1 MARSKRLDGNQ
12 GAEEV
17 GLAVENQVESLK
29 KCFVITPI
37 GSNGSSTRRATDGLI
52 NSVIKPVMEK
62 HGYKVFVA
70 HEISLTGSITRQV
83 VQHILEDDLVI
94 ANLSELNPNVMYEL
108 AVRHCT
114 KKPVIA
120 LAEDGTNLPFDIADE
135 RTIFFSNDMRG
146 VVELIP
152 ALDSAINGLDACGLT
167 DNPVVRAGQDAVIE
181 RMDQQDAQSILVS
194 RLDRIEEALSGISR
208 STRRLSSDPR
218 RFSASPLRFTAEVY
232 GKDEQLSA
240 LLKSLRSMSIV
251 LKADLEESL
260 VESDHATLSILAPR
274 PFSDNALLKIAQDC
288 GVKVL
293 EVSCG
298 SEGAYR
304 ASVY

>member
-1 MARSKRLDGNQ
+1 MTRAKNSAGNKET
-12 GAEEV
+12 EEV
-17 GLAVENQVESLK
+17 SLASDELAGELK

-52 NSVIKPVMEK
+52 NSVIKPVMDR

-146 VVELIP
+146 VVELMP
-152 ALDSAINGLDACGLT
+152 ALENALKGLEGYGLV
-167 DNPVVRAGQDAVIE
+167 DNPVVRAAQDAIIE
-181 RMDQQDAQSILVS
+181 KMDQDDAQSILVS
-194 RLDRIEEALSGISR
+194 RLDRIEETLMQIAKPS
-208 STRRLSSDPR
+208 R
-218 RFSASPLRFTAEVY
+218 RFSSTSSFSANQVHSFDVKVY
-232 GKDEQLSA
+232 GEKEQIIMLFDA
-240 LLKSLRSMSIV
+240 VKSFPLV
-251 LKADLEESL
+251 LKADLDENLTKDGYTIIHIE
-260 VESDHATLSILAPR
+260 
-274 PFSDNALLKIAQDC
+274 ALRDFNERAFDKIANNY
-288 GVKVL
+288 GVKL
-293 EVSCG
+293 SG
-298 SEGAYR
+298 RTYI
-304 ASVY
+304 